1 MPTPTKPAF
10 GGTRCPQRYGPWG
23 LLLAALAALLLSL
36 AYLQKA
42 LLSLALTVE
51 FLSDG
56 AFPALTYLTSAP
68 IETSMTVAGTPAD
81 LYRPRGGGPAP
92 GLILVHGLV
101 EEGRRDARLIQ
112 AARRLARSGLLV
124 LVPDLPELRRG
135 RLRPEDTR
143 EVVEAVRVLRRA
155 PVAAPRLGLV
165 GISVGAGPTLLAAAD
180 PAIRD
185 EVDLVVTLGGYADAK
200 ALVQYM
206 LTGGADRDLIRA
218 FVLRNLDLFAPP
230 ADQALLA
237 AALTRSFEALDD
249 PGLERRLTPSG
260 RAVARLLTRRTPADV
275 ALALEALP
283 EEVQTLLRTLSPV
296 QAIDGVRAPLLLIHG
311 RGDPAI
317 PYTESQKLYAAA
329 RARARLI
336 LLQVIGHVDPKV
348 ISLGDALGLTGD
360 VLHLWGAAYTLL
372 TL

>member
-1 MPTPTKPAF
+1 MPTPSRLVAK
-10 GGTRCPQRYGPWG
+10 GGAWG
-23 LLLAALAALLLSL
+23 LLLAALAALLLSF

-56 AFPALTYLTSAP
+56 ALPTLSALTSAP

-81 LYRPRGGGPAP
+81 LYRPRKGGPAP

-112 AARRLARSGLLV
+112 AARRLARSGLIV
-124 LVPDLPELRRG
+124 LVPDLPELRRE

-143 EVVEAVRVLRRA
+143 QVIEAVRVMRHA
-155 PVAAPRLGLV
+155 PLTVSRLGVV

-206 LTGGADRDLIRA
+206 LTGGVDRELIRA
-218 FVLRNLDLFAPP
+218 FVLRNLDLFTPP
-230 ADQALLA
+230 TDQVLLA
-237 AALTRSFEALDD
+237 AALTGSFEALED

-260 RAVARLLTRRTPADV
+260 RAVARVLTRRTPGDV
-275 ALALEALP
+275 GLALDALP
-283 EEVQTLLRTLSPV
+283 EEVQTLFRALSPIRV
-296 QAIDGVRAPLLLIHG
+296 MDTLRARLLLIHG
-311 RGDPAI
+311 IGDPAI
-317 PYTESQKLYAAA
+317 PYTESQKLYTAA
-329 RARARLI
+329 RGRARLI
-336 LLQVIGHVDPKV
+336 LLQVIGHVDPQA
-348 ISLGDALGLTGD
+348 IGLRDALGLTGD
-360 VLHLWGAAYTLL
+360 VFHLWGAAYTLL

>member
-1 MPTPTKPAF
+1 MLP
-10 GGTRCPQRYGPWG
+10 
-23 LLLAALAALLLSL
+23 
-36 AYLQKA
+36 YLQKA
-42 LLSLALTVE
+42 LLSLALTLE

-56 AFPALTYLTSAP
+56 AIPALAALVPAP
-68 IETSMTVAGTPAD
+68 METSLTVGGAPAD
-81 LYRPRGGGPAP
+81 LYRPRGKGSHPR
-92 GLILVHGLV
+92 LIMVHGLV
-101 EEGRRDARLIQ
+101 EEGRRDARLVQ
-112 AARRLARSGLLV
+112 AARRLARSGFIV

-143 EVVEAVRVLRRA
+143 EVVEAVRLLRRA
-155 PVAAPRLGLV
+155 PARAPRLVLV

-206 LTGGADRDLIRA
+206 LTGGADRELVRA
-218 FVLRNLDLFAPP
+218 FVLRNLDLFAPR

-237 AALTRSFEALDD
+237 DALTRSFEALED
-249 PGLERRLTPSG
+249 PGLERLLTPSG
-260 RAVARLLTRRTPADV
+260 RAVARLLTRRTPAEV
-275 ALALEALP
+275 AQAIEALP
-283 EEVQTLLRTLSPV
+283 EEIQTLLRALSPI

-311 RGDPAI
+311 QGDPAI
-317 PYTESQKLYAAA
+317 PYTESQRLYAAA

-348 ISLGDALGLTGD
+348 TGLGDALGLTGD